1 MNIRTLSKLELI
13 NFLGINELRHVK
25 DPSVKKQKGF
35 MFVVLMVLYFFL
47 AGYVIMQSFLLGKLG
62 ATRYIPVLYFLL
74 AGMINLVVGIYRAK
88 AAIYRERDLE
98 MVSALPLSGKT
109 IVASRIFR
117 MYFDNLIVGL
127 AIIIPAMLVYGIKS
141 GCGAMFYIS
150 IIPVCLVS
158 PILPTAIAAWVGII
172 FAAIIARNRHKVL
185 TEVILV
191 LVIVIGSFV
200 LSGVISSKAG
210 VGTVNGFAERKEI
223 NEEIN
228 AELTRMISENM
239 TRVEN
244 AFPPMKM
251 MGEVLTNANFPGLA
265 IYALVSLAVIIL
277 TSLIIGRNFF
287 GISRR
292 LFASQTHRD
301 YSISEMKKDSV
312 MKALVKKEASRYFSS
327 GIYVSNTI
335 VGPVMAVI
343 FSAALGFV
351 DIDKI
356 VKSAG
361 ELPID
366 MKFENSFPYLLGLIF
381 CMMSIAASSVS
392 IEGKNWWI
400 VRTLPLSAKEILG
413 AKILFNLIFVAPFYA
428 LMEIILLFT
437 VNAGPLE
444 RLWLI
449 VVPGL
454 AILYSILLGM
464 TCNLKFPKF
473 NWENEAEVVKQGAA
487 TGLSMLGIL
496 PMILFVGGA
505 AAMTGAGLHLV
516 GLCFVVFMSIL
527 CWVLYSKIKGFDI
540 QTLY

>member
-47 AGYVIMQSFLLGKLG
+47 AGYVIMQSLLLGKLG
-62 ATRYIPVLYFLL
+62 ATRYIPVLYFLF

-210 VGTVNGFAERKEI
+210 IGTVNGFAEREEI

-251 MGEVLTNANFPGLA
+251 MGEVRTNADFPGLA

-301 YSISEMKKDSV
+301 YSISEMKKNSV

-343 FSAALGFV
+343 FSVALGFV

-400 VRTLPLSAKEILG
+400 VRTLPLSAKDILG

-428 LMEIILLFT
+428 LMEIILLFA

-454 AILYSILLGM
+454 AILYSVLLGM

>member
-47 AGYVIMQSFLLGKLG
+47 AGYVIMQSLLLGKLG
-62 ATRYIPVLYFLL
+62 ATRYIPVLYFLF

-210 VGTVNGFAERKEI
+210 IGTVNGFAEREEI

-251 MGEVLTNANFPGLA
+251 MGEVLTNADFPGLA

-343 FSAALGFV
+343 FSVALGFV

-400 VRTLPLSAKEILG
+400 VRTLPLSAKDILG

-454 AILYSILLGM
+454 AILYSVLLGM

>member
-1 MNIRTLSKLELI
+1 MNIRTLSKLELL

-47 AGYVIMQSFLLGKLG
+47 AGYVIMQSLLLGKLG

-88 AAIYRERDLE
+88 AAIYRESDLE
-98 MVSALPLSGKT
+98 MVSALPLNGKT

-210 VGTVNGFAERKEI
+210 IGTVNGFAEREEI

-251 MGEVLTNANFPGLA
+251 MGEVLTNADFPGLA

-343 FSAALGFV
+343 FSVALGFV

-400 VRTLPLSAKEILG
+400 VRTLPLSAKDILG

-428 LMEIILLFT
+428 LMEIISLFT

-454 AILYSILLGM
+454 AILYSVLLGM

-496 PMILFVGGA
+496 PMILFVCGA
-505 AAMTGAGLHLV
+505 AAMSGAGLHLV

>member
-1 MNIRTLSKLELI
+1 MNIRTLIKMELI

-25 DPSVKKQKGF
+25 DPAVKKQKGF
-35 MFVVLMVLYFFL
+35 LFGVLVVLYVFL
-47 AGYVIMQSFLLGKLG
+47 AGYIVMQSVLLGEIG
-62 ATRYIPVLYFLL
+62 ATEYIPVLYFML

-98 MVSALPLSGKT
+98 MISALPLGGKS
-109 IVASRIFR
+109 IVASRVFR
-117 MYFDNLIVGL
+117 MYFDNLVVGL
-127 AIIIPAMLVYGIKS
+127 AVIIPSMTIYGIKT
-141 GCGAMFYIS
+141 GCDALFYIS
-150 IIPVCLVS
+150 IIPVCIIS

-191 LVIVIGSFV
+191 LVVVIGSFAI
-200 LSGVISSKAG
+200 SGVISSKAG
-210 VGTVNGFAERKEI
+210 VGTVSSLAERKEL

-228 AELTRMISENM
+228 AELSRMISEKM
-239 TRVEN
+239 TDMEN

-251 MGEVLTNANFPGLA
+251 IGEMLTNTEFAVLA
-265 IYALVSLAVIIL
+265 VYALISLAVIIL
-277 TSLIIGRNFF
+277 TSLIIGKYFF

-292 LFASQTHRD
+292 LFVTEAHRD
-301 YSISEMKKDSV
+301 YSISELKKESV

-343 FSAALGFV
+343 LAVALGFV

-356 VKSAG
+356 MKSVG

-366 MKFENSFPYLLGLIF
+366 MKFENTIPYIIALVF
-381 CMMSIAASSVS
+381 CMMTLTASSVS

-400 VRTLPLSAKEILG
+400 VRTMPLSAKDILG

-437 VNAGPLE
+437 VSAGLLE

-449 VVPGL
+449 LVPGF
-454 AILYSILLGM
+454 AILYSVLLGM
-464 TCNLKFPKF
+464 MCNLKFPKF
-473 NWENEAEVVKQGAA
+473 NWENETEVVKQGAA

-505 AAMTGAGLHLV
+505 AVIPGAAHHLIGTG
-516 GLCFVVFMSIL
+516 FVVVMSAI
-527 CWVLYSKIKGFDI
+527 CWTFYSKISRFDI